1 MNVPDNALKL
11 TVDAVVFGYRDGQL
25 FVALINRKYPPYE
38 GQWALPGGF
47 VLPDENLETAVQRE
61 LHEETGIQLRFLEQL
76 FTFGEVQRDPRQR
89 VVSVAYMGLV
99 RPTDFDI
106 KASTD
111 AQEVDWFPID
121 ELPALAFDH
130 ASMLEMALKRLRGK
144 LTYEPIGLNLLDEK
158 FPFGDLERLYA
169 TILNK
174 PFDRRNFRKKF
185 LSFGILTE
193 LPEKSALEKGRPA
206 TLYSFDRHRY
216 ELARQEG
223 ILFDIK

>member
-1 MNVPDNALKL
+1 
-11 TVDAVVFGYRDGQL
+11 
-25 FVALINRKYPPYE
+25 
-38 GQWALPGGF
+38 
-47 VLPDENLETAVQRE
+47 E
-61 LHEETGIQLRFLEQL
+61 LQEETGIQLRFLEQL

-99 RPTDFDI
+99 RPSDFEI

-111 AQEVDWFPID
+111 AQDVDWFPMN
-121 ELPALAFDH
+121 ELPELAFDH
-130 ASMLEMALKRLRGK
+130 AAILEMALKRLRGK
-144 LTYEPIGLNLLDEK
+144 LTYEPIGLSLLDEK

-185 LSFGILTE
+185 LSFGILIE
-193 LPEKSALEKGRPA
+193 LPEKIALDKGRPA
-206 TLYSFDRHRY
+206 TLYSFDRAKY
-216 ELARQEG
+216 ELAKQEG